1 MRRATVLVKGSVTGR
16 SARRPGTDFNRAR
29 MRALVQKLS
38 AIQEAALITTI
49 FAGWFIFV
57 ATAVVL
63 AGFPRGD
70 GTGYSTS
77 SAMALVVFETVAFC
91 IGAVILR
98 WRGWQLQHFLF
109 SVRWRDVLAAVL
121 LLFAITLI
129 NAVLWTT
136 LTNRFDD
143 GSVLDHIVQRGG
155 MPLGPA
161 LLLSAVNGTFEEFFL
176 CRYLIERFQ
185 TSGAAFAVTLSALI
199 RMLYHTYQGP
209 HGTLAILAFGL
220 LIGWYYWRTRSL
232 GAVVLAHAL
241 TDLFALT

>member
-1 MRRATVLVKGSVTGR
+1 
-16 SARRPGTDFNRAR
+16 

-38 AIQEAALITTI
+38 AVQEAALITTI

-57 ATAVVL
+57 ATYVVF

-70 GTGYSTS
+70 GAGYSTS
-77 SAMALVVFETVAFC
+77 SAISLVVFETVAFC
-91 IGAVILR
+91 IAAVVLR

-109 SVRWRDVLAAVL
+109 SVRWRDVLAAVVL
-121 LLFAITLI
+121 LMATTLV
-129 NAVLWTT
+129 NGLLWKA

-143 GSVLDHIVQRGG
+143 GSILGYLVQQGG
-155 MPLGPA
+155 VPFGPA
-161 LLLSAVNGTFEEFFL
+161 LLVSAVNGTFEEFFL

-209 HGTLAILAFGL
+209 HGTLSILAFGL
-220 LIGWYYWRTRSL
+220 IIGWYYWRTRSL

-241 TDLFALT
+241 ADLAALT